1 MKKIVFFKQGRL
13 RIVSLVVLVF
23 FEVVLAPLHDSKK
36 EKDKRED
43 KICKP
48 HPRTPPTSTLNSIT
62 KFLPETQSK
71 TRLLTIKENFTR
83 QRRGNRAERE

>member
-1 MKKIVFFKQGRL
+1 MKKLVFFKQGRL

-23 FEVVLAPLHDSKK
+23 FDVVLAPLHDSKK
-36 EKDKRED
+36 EKDR

-48 HPRTPPTSTLNSIT
+48 HPRTPPTSTLNSII

-71 TRLLTIKENFTR
+71 TRLLTIKENFSR